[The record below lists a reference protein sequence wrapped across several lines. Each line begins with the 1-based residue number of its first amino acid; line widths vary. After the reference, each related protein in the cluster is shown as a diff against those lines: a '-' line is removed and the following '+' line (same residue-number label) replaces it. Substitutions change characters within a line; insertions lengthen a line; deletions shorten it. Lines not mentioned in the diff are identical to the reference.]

1 MLWPPQRINHLHAVQ
16 LRRTKLHPSSWW
28 NIRSEKLWNF
38 TVTSEVHHC
47 VGSWATKGFSLLLQV
62 KLEWKKK
69 KKKKEPKVSFFWVGG
84 VVLDAVVSTSSWV
97 MRPNQ
102 KQSTFS
108 WEEYPLWH
116 DWLHLPPRT
125 LIRAACLSPSLTKL
139 FFPSLTNFIR
149 NFLSV
154 VTSQRGS
161 GARGGLEWEERHE
174 ADWIFSVEQGEGSIY
189 RFGDVKHGHAQTC
202 FISLGLMLGLMW
214 VFFFHLMA
222 VPF

>member
-1 MLWPPQRINHLHAVQ
+1 MQYSCVELNSTLPVGETFIVRSYETSLSLQKGTIVSAREPQRDFPYCY
-16 LRRTKLHPSSWW
+16 KW
-28 NIRSEKLWNF
+28 
-38 TVTSEVHHC
+38 
-47 VGSWATKGFSLLLQV
+47 SLNG
-62 KLEWKKK
+62 KKK
-69 KKKKEPKVSFFWVGG
+69 RKKRSQRCHFFGVGG

-202 FISLGLMLGLMW
+202 FISRGLMLGLMW
-214 VFFFHLMA
+214 GFFFLLMA

>member
-1 MLWPPQRINHLHAVQ
+1 M
-16 LRRTKLHPSSWW
+16 KLHCHF
-28 NIRSEKLWNF
+28 RSAPLCRLVSHKGIFL
-38 TVTSEVHHC
+38 TVTSEA
-47 VGSWATKGFSLLLQV
+47 WM
-62 KLEWKKK
+62 EKKK
-69 KKKKEPKVSFFWVGG
+69 RKKRSQRCHFFGVGG

-202 FISLGLMLGLMW
+202 FISRGLMLGLMW
-214 VFFFHLMA
+214 GFFFSFDGCTILGTLLLYYSIL
-222 VPF
+222 